1 VEKKITVIPAVFP
14 FPAKQRVAICCRV
27 SSKTGAQLQCLAA
40 LASYLTKYVMSR
52 FGMQFED
59 ICLDA
64 ESGSN
69 TTGRKEFKR
78 MMDDANNGALS
89 ILSSPRASAGSAGT
103 PKTLSMISIFEWEA

>member
-1 VEKKITVIPAVFP
+1 MKKITVIPAVFP
-14 FPAKQRVAICCRV
+14 FPAKQRVSICCRV
-27 SSKTGAQLQCLAA
+27 RSATGAQLQSLAA

-52 FGMQFED
+52 FGMQFVD

-78 MMDDANNGALS
+78 MMDDAKKGTFDLIITKS
-89 ILSSPRASAGSAGT
+89 ISRFGRDA
-103 PKTLSMISIFEWEA
+103 KDIVDDIHI